1 MKTKN
6 LKTID
11 IIALEYF
18 DKINGNSYFAG
29 EIILNYGLKDQLII
43 ILKYQYGYGNQY
55 EYTALKEIQKL
66 TPIAKSYF
74 SITRFCNDYNI
85 VLRSTIN
92 SAKKSDLT
100 RFK

>member
-1 MKTKN
+1 MKTKGIR
-6 LKTID
+6 TID
-11 IIALEYF
+11 INALEYF
-18 DKINGNSYFAG
+18 DKVNGNSYFAG
-29 EIILNYGLKDQLII
+29 EVILNYGLKDQSTI

-74 SITRFCNDYNI
+74 SITRFCNNYNI

-92 SAKKSDLT
+92 SAKKTDLK

>member
-18 DKINGNSYFAG
+18 DKINGNSYFGG
-29 EIILNYGLKDQLII
+29 ELILNYGLKDHLTI

-55 EYTALKEIQKL
+55 EFTALKEMQKIV
-66 TPIAKSYF
+66 PSAKRYS
-74 SITRFCNDYNI
+74 SITRFCNDNNI
-85 VLRSTIN
+85 ILRSTIN
-92 SAKKSDLT
+92 SAKKRDLK

>member
-18 DKINGNSYFAG
+18 DKVNGNSYFAG
-29 EIILNYGLKDQLII
+29 EIILNYGFKDQSTI

-55 EYTALKEIQKL
+55 EYIALKEIQKL
-66 TPIAKSYF
+66 TPVAKSYF
-74 SITRFCNDYNI
+74 SITRFCNDNNI
-85 VLRSTIN
+85 ILRSTIN
-92 SAKKSDLT
+92 SAKKSDLK